1 MNKQKPVVGCVR
13 LTPTQ
18 WQKLRALWH
27 VNGGMSWMDRFINRE
42 WRKAVKSGVVQDG
55 AQQ

>member
-13 LTPTQ
+13 LTPAQ

-42 WRKAVKSGVVQDG
+42 WRKAVKAGSVQDG
-55 AQQ
+55 AAR

>member
-13 LTPTQ
+13 LTPMQ
-18 WQKLRALWH
+18 WKKLRALWH

-42 WRKAVKSGVVQDG
+42 WSKAVKAGSVQDG
-55 AQQ
+55 AAQ